1 MDFSIG
7 VVETEAQPVLFIS
20 TVTPVDKLPQELG
33 RAYSAIIQ
41 YLGELG
47 EQPVNAAFTAYH
59 NMDMERLKVDMGFPV
74 SRALPGRADIVAG
87 EIPAGKKVTRMYKGP
102 YTGMEPV
109 YGEMTRYMQEN
120 GLEPKGVVY
129 EFYYNSPME
138 VDESEL
144 LTKIVFLLK

>member
-1 MDFSIG
+1 M
-7 VVETEAQPVLFIS
+7 ETEAQPVLFIS

-59 NMDMERLKVDMGFPV
+59 NMDMERLKVDMGFSCRGRRSDAPIS
-74 SRALPGRADIVAG
+74 SRERYRPGRRLPDVQG
-87 EIPAGKKVTRMYKGP
+87 TLY
-102 YTGMEPV
+102 GMEPV

-129 EFYYNSPME
+129 EFA
-138 VDESEL
+138 L
-144 LTKIVFLLK
+144 